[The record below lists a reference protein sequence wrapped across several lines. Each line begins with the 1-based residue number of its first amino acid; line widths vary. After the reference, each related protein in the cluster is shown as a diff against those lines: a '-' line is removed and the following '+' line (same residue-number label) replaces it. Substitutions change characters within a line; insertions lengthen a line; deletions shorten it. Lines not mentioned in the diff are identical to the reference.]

1 MEHSQ
6 QWKALETRAKR
17 FADPEKH
24 LKSLSAS
31 PGRLEAFS
39 LSAAGLFYDY
49 SRQRVDLKTMGLLY
63 ALAKSSGAG
72 RLYRGM
78 VRGEKINRSENR
90 AALHTACRDAS
101 PTPLAVDGIE
111 IKSDIRAINRRIAQF
126 TDDVHSGRLTG
137 STGRSFRHAVVIG
150 IGGSYLGTQFIANA
164 LRHRADRGLQLH
176 FLSNVDTHNFGEIV
190 AAIDPETTL
199 WIVISKSYTTA
210 ETLANAKQAYQFMI
224 RHGLDPAQHVVT
236 VTSKGSPG
244 DNPDNPVLATF
255 HMFDFIGGRYSVT
268 SAVGGVPLS
277 LYAGYGC
284 FEGLL
289 KGAAAMDRHAFD
301 TPAEQSLPLTAALI
315 NVWNTSFLKYPATAV
330 VPYAAPLDKLA
341 AHIQQLSMESN
352 GKSVT
357 LDGKPHPDG
366 SGGLIFGETGT
377 NAQHSFFQMAHQGN
391 ALPIEF
397 IGVLNSAYPQ
407 YASMSKGVTNHQEL
421 WANLIAQADALA
433 SGKYDADP
441 ARSFSGNR
449 PSVTIVIKDLAPE
462 SIGALLA
469 FYEARTVYE
478 AFIWGINPFDQ
489 FGVELGKK
497 TTAGLRNAMAAQ
509 NSGNTHSPG
518 NLTPISAFY
527 LDLLRKGEIPG

>member
-1 MEHSQ
+1 
-6 QWKALETRAKR
+6 
-17 FADPEKH
+17 
-24 LKSLSAS
+24 
-31 PGRLEAFS
+31 
-39 LSAAGLFYDY
+39 
-49 SRQRVDLKTMGLLY
+49 MGLLY
-63 ALAKSSGAG
+63 TLANSTRACD
-72 RLYRGM
+72 RFRGM
-78 VRGEKINRSENR
+78 MQGEKVNRSENR
-90 AALHTACRDAS
+90 AALHTACRDFS
-101 PTPLAVDGIE
+101 KHPVMVDGTD
-111 IKSDIRAINRRIAQF
+111 IKPGLRDVIQRIAQF

-137 STGRSFRHAVVIG
+137 STGRPFRHAVVIG

-176 FLSNVDTHNFGEIV
+176 FLSNVDTHNFGEITAV
-190 AAIDPETTL
+190 IDPETTL

-210 ETLANAKQAYQFMI
+210 ETLANTKQAYQFMTQ
-224 RHGLDPAQHVVT
+224 HGLDPARHVVT

-244 DNPDNPVLATF
+244 DDPDNPVLATF

-277 LYAGYGC
+277 LYTGYDC
-284 FEGLL
+284 FEELL

-301 TPAEQSLPLTAALI
+301 TPAEQNLPLTAALI
-315 NVWNTSFLKYPATAV
+315 TVWNTSFLHYPATAV

-357 LDGKPHPDG
+357 LGGKPRPDG
-366 SGGLIFGETGT
+366 SGGLVFGETGT

-407 YASMSKGVTNHQEL
+407 FKSTSKGVTNHQEL
-421 WANLIAQADALA
+421 WANLIAQAEALA
-433 SGKYDADP
+433 NGKDNTDP

-449 PSVTIVIKDLAPE
+449 PSTTLVINDLSPANL
-462 SIGALLA
+462 GALLA
-469 FYEARTVYE
+469 FYEAKTVYE

-489 FGVELGKK
+489 FGVELGKQ
-497 TTAGLRNAMAAQ
+497 TAAGLRDAIALKNSNAPETAE
-509 NSGNTHSPG
+509 
-518 NLTPISAFY
+518 LTPVSTFY
-527 LDLLRKGEIPG
+527 LDMLFKGKIPE